1 MGAAVAAIPFALP
14 NRRVEA
20 WKWSDLA
27 RAVEALALTPPP
39 AAPHPTLH
47 PILALA
53 QFYGRNDSLSLAPG
67 ETLLRVERIDP
78 QAGLTAK
85 GFEALVARDA
95 HLHRVVIQ
103 PFAAD
108 AVIALHGRIVL
119 EAGARYTQTIL
130 AFGARFCRIETEIVH
145 QGAGA
150 QARLNAAYLVG
161 DGAHVDLTSLAA
173 HHIDHGVTRQ
183 ITKGAARAGG
193 KAVFQGKFYV
203 ARGAQKTDAQMSH
216 DGLLLDERAEINS
229 KPELEI
235 YADDVACAHGNSIG
249 ALDGQALFYLR
260 QRGMP
265 LAAARALLIEA
276 HIAAALEDIEDEA
289 LQESLRLEARSWL
302 TA

>member
-78 QAGLTAK
+78 QTGLTAQ

-108 AVIALHGRIVL
+108 GVIALHGRIVL

-161 DGAHVDLTSLAA
+161 EGAHVDLTSLAA
-173 HHIDHGVTRQ
+173 HHIDHGVTLCRGRLMLRPQ
-183 ITKGAARAGG
+183 RPRACRRRTCSSSP
-193 KAVFQGKFYV
+193 ACSV
-203 ARGAQKTDAQMSH
+203 ATSVMSW
-216 DGLLLDERAEINS
+216 
-229 KPELEI
+229 
-235 YADDVACAHGNSIG
+235 
-249 ALDGQALFYLR
+249 
-260 QRGMP
+260 P
-265 LAAARALLIEA
+265 LARRPLSTWMLRGGIRGPCLAAC
-276 HIAAALEDIEDEA
+276 
-289 LQESLRLEARSWL
+289 S
-302 TA
+302 T